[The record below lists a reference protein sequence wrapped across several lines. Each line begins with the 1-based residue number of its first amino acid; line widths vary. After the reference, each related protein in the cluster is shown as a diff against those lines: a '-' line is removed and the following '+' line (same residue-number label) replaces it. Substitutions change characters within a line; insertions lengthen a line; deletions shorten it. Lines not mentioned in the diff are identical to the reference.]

1 MTQVPTSDIF
11 TRRVCLQLD
20 GMDAVRVRRDIPY
33 GPPDPRLVMDV
44 YYPSDEP
51 DEGSTVAKATADKRR
66 PAVIIVAGYPG
77 TMEPRPTPL
86 TFKEIGWTVSMCQ
99 LIARSGMVAI
109 AYTTTD
115 PIADLQAVF
124 EHVHARAVS
133 LKIDPDKVGVVASSG
148 NVPTALTTIMQDARR
163 TPACAV
169 FGCGCLLDLDGA
181 TDVADAARQFGF
193 ANPLAGRTVA
203 DLRKDV
209 PLLITR
215 AGRDQFPAMN
225 ASIDSFIRQGLEEN
239 LPITF
244 VNHAEGPHG
253 FDLVDESRTSRD
265 ILRMTLRF
273 LQQHLMPEGADANA
287 TVINS

>member
-1 MTQVPTSDIF
+1 MAQVPPSDIF

-20 GMDAVRVRRDIPY
+20 GMDAVTVRRDVAY
-33 GPPDPRLVMDV
+33 GPTDDDRRFDL
-44 YYPSDEP
+44 YYPPGQAD
-51 DEGSTVAKATADKRR
+51 DKRW

-77 TMEPRPTPL
+77 TMEPRRTPL
-86 TFKEIGWTVSMCQ
+86 TYKEIGWTVSMCQ

-109 AYTTTD
+109 AYTNRD
-115 PIADLQAVF
+115 PVADLRALF
-124 EHVHARAVS
+124 EHIHESAGS
-133 LKIDPDKVGVVASSG
+133 LTIDPARVGVVATSG
-148 NVPTALTTIMQDARR
+148 NVPTALTTIMQDASR

-193 ANPLAGRTVA
+193 ANPGVGRTVA
-203 DLRKDV
+203 DLRRDV

-225 ASIDSFIRQGLEEN
+225 ASIDRFIRHGLIEN

-244 VNHAEGPHG
+244 VNHAEGPHA
-253 FDLVDESRTSRD
+253 FDLFDDSRMSRE
-265 ILRMTLRF
+265 IVRQTLRF
-273 LQQHLMPEGADANA
+273 LRQHLTAESSDA
-287 TVINS
+287 TV

>member
-1 MTQVPTSDIF
+1 MTQVPPSDIF

-20 GMDAVRVRRDIPY
+20 GMDAVSVRRDVAY
-33 GPPDPRLVMDV
+33 GLPDRGLGMDV

-51 DEGSTVAKATADKRR
+51 DDGRW

-77 TMEPRPTPL
+77 AMEPRPTTL
-86 TFKEIGWTVSMCQ
+86 SYKEIGWTVSMCE

-109 AYTTTD
+109 AYVNRD
-115 PIADLQAVF
+115 PATDLQALF
-124 EHVHARAVS
+124 EHIHECAES
-133 LKIDPDKVGVVASSG
+133 LRIDPARVGVIAVSG
-148 NVPTALTTIMQDARR
+148 NVPTALTTIMQDASR

-169 FGCGCLLDLDGA
+169 FGYGCLLDLDGA

-193 ANPLAGRTVA
+193 ANPGVGRTFA
-203 DLRKDV
+203 DLRRDV

-225 ASIDSFIRQGLEEN
+225 ASIDTFICQGLREN

-244 VNHAEGPHG
+244 VNHAEGPHA
-253 FDLVDESRTSRD
+253 FDLFDDCRMSRD
-265 ILRMTLRF
+265 ILRQTLRF
-273 LQQHLMPEGADANA
+273 LRQHLTAEKLDANV
-287 TVINS
+287 TCD